1 MKEYIER
8 EAVKSAVKKRLGT
21 MDLFES
27 RFNADIDAI
36 PSADVVERKRGEW
49 VDISCVVHD
58 PDGDWIATQYQCS
71 LCGRKEYMKEPFC
84 NCGAD
89 MREVDH
95 DNN

>member
-8 EAVKSAVKKRLGT
+8 EAAR
-21 MDLFES
+21 DLMYHKQDSLTEYDLDS
-27 RFNADIDAI
+27 I
-36 PSADVVERKRGEW
+36 PTADVVEHKRGEW

-71 LCGRKEYMKEPFC
+71 LCGRKEYRKEPFC

-89 MREVDH
+89 MRQ
-95 DNN
+95 N